1 MDSLDASCDRL
12 HPYLENVDNKFWQ
25 DHSDLLTHLKVGKGP
40 YPTDLLGV
48 QTILES
54 KVPLG
59 EADIAVAV
67 EILNLASRFDR
78 ASLTGLKVL
87 SKDGKFHPIEDIS
100 YHNLGPLIQVENV
113 NLTHPDIPFKT
124 IQKVGIESLSDR
136 QIKELLAISD
146 IADEDEFDQKEQV
159 TTGITNTL
167 DAYPDNSTFREYLA
181 NADDTKGA
189 SVISWLLDE
198 RYHPNEKLLTP
209 ELKRFQGP
217 SFLVYNDGG

>member
-1 MDSLDASCDRL
+1 MLFRS
-12 HPYLENVDNKFWQ
+12 
-25 DHSDLLTHLKVGKGP
+25 
-40 YPTDLLGV
+40 
-48 QTILES
+48 
-54 KVPLG
+54 
-59 EADIAVAV
+59 
-67 EILNLASRFDR
+67 
-78 ASLTGLKVL
+78 
-87 SKDGKFHPIEDIS
+87 
-100 YHNLGPLIQVENV
+100 
-113 NLTHPDIPFKT
+113 
-124 IQKVGIESLSDR
+124 
-136 QIKELLAISD
+136 
-146 IADEDEFDQKEQV
+146 V